1 MEGSDLNKTA
11 SLQIYY
17 LRTSFTGSYRQVIIP
32 QMLKYHNISDVQAK
46 LLFGHTLS
54 QTYIFMKTDQRLMSL
69 LKCAQE
75 KMITP
80 DMALGQFAI

>member
-32 QMLKYHNISDVQAK
+32 QMLKYHNISHVQAK
-46 LLFGHTLS
+46 VVWAHTKS
-54 QTYIFMKTDQRLMSL
+54 DIHFHED
-69 LKCAQE
+69 
-75 KMITP
+75 
-80 DMALGQFAI
+80 